1 MNDEQKLLIEIRRNL
16 LIDQLN
22 YITNPIIQE
31 MLTGI
36 KMSENVMI
44 ERNNAI
50 AQYKLDVIA
59 IYPDYDF
66 EAEKVKARM
75 IFGLDSVA
83 NVTGNQVIEELIGDF
98 DIYTLNVEGITIN
111 ELPSPS
117 HNKTTGEL
125 YFPMTAGDKFRLTYK
140 PI

>member
-1 MNDEQKLLIEIRRNL
+1 MNEEQQVLIEVRRNL
-16 LIDQLN
+16 LIEQLN
-22 YITNPIIQE
+22 YITNPILQE

-36 KMSENVMI
+36 KMPGNVMI

-59 IYPDYDF
+59 IYPAYDF
-66 EAEKVKARM
+66 ESEKVKARM
-75 IFGLDSVA
+75 IFGLDSIA
-83 NVTGNQVIEELIGDF
+83 NVTGNQIIEELIGDF
-98 DIYTLNVEGITIN
+98 DIYTLNIEGVTIN
-111 ELPSPS
+111 ELPNPS

-125 YFPMTAGDKFRLTYK
+125 YFPMTAGNKFRLTYK